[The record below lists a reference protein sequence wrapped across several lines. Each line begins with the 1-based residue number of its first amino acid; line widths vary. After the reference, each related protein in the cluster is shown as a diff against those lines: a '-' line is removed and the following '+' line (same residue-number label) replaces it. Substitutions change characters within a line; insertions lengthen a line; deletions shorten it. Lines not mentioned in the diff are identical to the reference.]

1 MKQRYLFEYEVLSTQ
16 KKGEFSQVAETEE
29 QAKALIHERI
39 VDLEFTEDED
49 VVIGKL
55 IKVLDADKQIFQCE
69 GCES

>member
-29 QAKALIHERI
+29 QAKTLIHERI

-49 VVIGKL
+49 VLIGKL
-55 IKVLDADKQIFQCE
+55 LKVLDAEKQIFQCE